1 MADGA
6 ATQLE
11 KMRLLVMVIGPVD
24 AQGPASAWQGR
35 DGGIHSNRHQP

>member
-11 KMRLLVMVIGPVD
+11 KMRLLVMVVRSMD
-24 AQGPASAWQGR
+24 AYGPASAW
-35 DGGIHSNRHQP
+35 